1 MKPYG
6 KGWKTPE
13 DSLEWVEQILVVSLS
28 HIGILSYLHRYSKP
42 HLCCAIGSF
51 CWKLYPARVRS
62 AFCSSRFFAQMMPG
76 SLYYMHAVDM
86 LLEKNYELLPENF
99 GRIRAMTLLTA
110 CQSDR
115 MPIVEQNKSIDN
127 LNRGWLSALMGYLG

>member
-1 MKPYG
+1 MLCNRQFLLEALPC
-6 KGWKTPE
+6 KG
-13 DSLEWVEQILVVSLS
+13 SICILLEQI
-28 HIGILSYLHRYSKP
+28 
-42 HLCCAIGSF
+42 F
-51 CWKLYPARVRS
+51 CTNDLGA
-62 AFCSSRFFAQMMPG
+62 
-76 SLYYMHAVDM
+76 LYYMHAVDM